1 MSYSQD
7 LSRLVSPS
15 APGISRSAIKRF
27 MLRPLTDP
35 AYLSQIVMEPQISQN
50 KVVGS
55 IQEIWRQMGNASSA
69 YQACVS
75 AINTIGSISRQ
86 DVSLSSR
93 VAVTLQI
100 SLAQI
105 AMHLSRN
112 FSRQV
117 LLDVLRQEYA
127 HLRRDA
133 KEDTEKRIG
142 MALCLIVIIQ
152 ICIQDRV
159 PGIVDSLVASGQGI
173 LDDSQL
179 PKSVSI
185 RLKFFMAKHL
195 LFLDDFENAR
205 SDLLTAFNAM
215 NPSIHVR
222 NREIV
227 LMKLLPLQLSQGL
240 FPNRNLLRQFPN
252 VSERYLAVLKAVKRK
267 DVKAVRTLL
276 GSDETFFYLTRR
288 IELWVYRGILKE
300 VFALSKRRIDLDVL
314 DELFSGDSSEEIVA
328 NLIQLNLITGYI
340 SYEERA
346 LMLTGS
352 NPFPV

>member
-1 MSYSQD
+1 MSFSQD

-15 APGISRSAIKRF
+15 APGISRPAIKRF

-35 AYLSQIVMEPQISQN
+35 AYLSQILMEPQISKN
-50 KVVGS
+50 KLVASV
-55 IQEIWRQMGNASSA
+55 EEVWKQMGNDSSA

-75 AINTIGSISRQ
+75 AINTIGSMSRQ
-86 DVSLSSR
+86 DASLSNR

-105 AMHLSRN
+105 AMHLSKK

-195 LFLDDFENAR
+195 LFLDDFEGAR
-205 SDLLTAFNAM
+205 TDLLMAFNAM
-215 NPSIHVR
+215 NPSLHIR

-227 LMKLLPLQLSQGL
+227 LMKLIPLQLAKGL
-240 FPNRNLLRQFPN
+240 FPNRNLLRQFSN
-252 VSERYLAVLKAVKRK
+252 VSQRYLPVLKAVRRK
-267 DVKAVRTLL
+267 DVKAVRSLL
-276 GSDETFFYLTRR
+276 ESDETLFYLTRR
-288 IELWVYRGILKE
+288 IELWVYRGILRE
-300 VFALSKRRIDLDVL
+300 VFAVSKRRIDLEVL
-314 DELFSGDSSEEIVA
+314 DDLFSGNSSEEILA
-328 NLIQLNLITGYI
+328 NMIQLNLITGYI